1 MLTSLKHP
9 VASVGLLEEEEE
21 VGSPP
26 PPHTHRVGMLG
37 LDLGPQQSPFLGLA
51 LTPGS

>member
-9 VASVGLLEEEEE
+9 VASVGLSEEEEEE
-21 VGSPP
+21 VGS

-37 LDLGPQQSPFLGLA
+37 LDPGPQRSPFLGLA
-51 LTPGS
+51 LTLGS